1 MKQKVEKIDEI
12 IWNTYRSSALQVK
25 FWKFQK
31 VELITLACERFVYGI
46 RAMARILLVYRSEN
60 LQSTRDFSYNLKYRN
75 QQLLR
80 IDNLILIR
88 EYILENK
95 SVRVHLEMK
104 LGILVS
110 RRLEHLVWLRNYLLV
125 LRKKYSWGGK
135 YFC

>member
-1 MKQKVEKIDEI
+1 
-12 IWNTYRSSALQVK
+12 
-25 FWKFQK
+25 
-31 VELITLACERFVYGI
+31 
-46 RAMARILLVYRSEN
+46 MARILLVYRSEN

-80 IDNLILIR
+80 IDNLLLKR

-110 RRLEHLVWLRNYLLV
+110 RRLEHLV
-125 LRKKYSWGGK
+125 
-135 YFC
+135 

>member
-1 MKQKVEKIDEI
+1 ME
-12 IWNTYRSSALQVK
+12 
-25 FWKFQK
+25 F
-31 VELITLACERFVYGI
+31 ELWPEFCLFIEAK
-46 RAMARILLVYRSEN
+46 N

-110 RRLEHLVWLRNYLLV
+110 RRLEHLV
-125 LRKKYSWGGK
+125 
-135 YFC
+135 